1 MPNPMTVDR
10 VVGGATGGA
19 QQGTKFAPAIT
30 LVTTGIQ
37 TVKDQTGGVATAYL
51 MPQSAPSATGPWD
64 VFKFVVRATF
74 KVTTGGTSTNVV
86 SIYLGNPATA
96 VSGNILA
103 TITSQSLVTLS
114 AAGFLEL
121 HGIWDST
128 STIVSGVQLGVY
140 GTTAVSGTIVTNT
153 GLTAANLA
161 ALKFSVASNNASS
174 VTGTVFQLGEFTAE
188 LV

>member
-30 LVTTGIQ
+30 LVTTTEKI
-37 TVKDQTGGVATAYL
+37 VLDQTGGVATVYA
-51 MPQSAPSATGPWD
+51 MPQSGPSASGSYD
-64 VFKFVVRATF
+64 VFKFIVRATF
-74 KVTTGGTSTNVV
+74 KCTTGGSATNIVTL
-86 SIYLGNPATA
+86 YLGNPSTI
-96 VSGNILA
+96 VTGNALA
-103 TITSQSLVTLS
+103 TITSQSLATLTGS
-114 AAGFLEL
+114 GFLEF

-128 STIVSGVQLGVY
+128 SLIISGIQFGGY

-161 ALKFSVASNNASS
+161 ALKFSISSKNGSS
-174 VTGTVFQLGEFTAE
+174 VTGTTFQLGEFTSETA
-188 LV
+188 